1 VFWCLLEVDSG
12 MVFPELFILLL
23 IADPDLFIDFREDV
37 EMTLDFADLSCF
49 LVEFEDA
56 IASVTRFLSSS
67 DRTSVFSSA
76 KMLKNKKLFL
86 SFFYYLCEK

>member
-1 VFWCLLEVDSG
+1 MCLLKVDSG
-12 MVFPELFILLL
+12 IVFPELFILLL

-37 EMTLDFADLSCF
+37 ETTLDFADLSYF
-49 LVEFEDA
+49 FAELDDA

-67 DRTSVFSSA
+67 DSTSVFSSA

-86 SFFYYLCEK
+86 SFFCFLCEK